1 MGLFILTDFFPTSS
15 YFFTPTNPIFFSC
28 TIHDTL
34 QRFWILLSYSEEC
47 WALVLLMAEL
57 LMGHLDLLEIWFWVS
72 LRNVYSLVWEDPLE
86 KGMATHSNILAWKIP
101 WTRRAWWATVHGVT
115 KSWTWLSDFYSLTH
129 FSFAFLPLDESP
141 NPGMWHFLKRCGLDE
156 IAMERLK
163 CLSLWLFFLTWGYLN
178 FKLSS
183 AVGSC

>member
-1 MGLFILTDFFPTSS
+1 MGLFILTDFFPHVFLFF
-15 YFFTPTNPIFFSC
+15 YFYKSIFFPC

-34 QRFWILLSYSEEC
+34 QRFWILLSYSQEC
-47 WALVLLMAEL
+47 WTLVLLMAEL

-72 LRNVYSLVWEDPLE
+72 LRNVYSLIWEDALE
-86 KGMATHSNILAWKIP
+86 NGMATHSNILAWRITC
-101 WTRRAWWATVHGVT
+101 TRRACWATVHGVT
-115 KSWTWLSDFYSLTH
+115 KSWTRLNDFYSLTH

-141 NPGMWHFLKRCGLDE
+141 NPGMWHFLKWCGLDE

-163 CLSLWLFFLTWGYLN
+163 YLSLWLFFLTWGYLN

-183 AVGSC
+183 EVGSC